1 MKNKIFRDMIEESPE
16 TELLKLIYLYSPPS
30 KPTAAVIIRCQMLG
44 DRIEYLNEASLEEE
58 GR

>member
-16 TELLKLIYLYSPPS
+16 TELLKLIYLYSPSS
-30 KPTAAVIIRCQMLG
+30 KPAAAVNIRCQMLG

-58 GR
+58 GI